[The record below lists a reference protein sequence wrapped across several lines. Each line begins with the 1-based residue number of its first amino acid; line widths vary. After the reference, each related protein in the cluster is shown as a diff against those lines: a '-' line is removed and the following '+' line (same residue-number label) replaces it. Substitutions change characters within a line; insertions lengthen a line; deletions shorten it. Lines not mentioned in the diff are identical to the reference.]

1 MGTSQSGRFIRTM
14 LLIGFNQNET
24 GSGKAFDAALPHI
37 GGGLLGLNIRFGG
50 ARRAIIFAVRRP
62 RW

>member
-14 LLIGFNQNET
+14 LLLGFNQNET

-62 RW
+62 CW